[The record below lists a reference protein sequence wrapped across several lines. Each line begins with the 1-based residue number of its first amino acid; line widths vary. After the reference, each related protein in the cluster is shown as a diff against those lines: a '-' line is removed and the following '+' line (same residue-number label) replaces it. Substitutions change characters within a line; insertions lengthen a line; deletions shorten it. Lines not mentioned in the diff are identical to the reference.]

1 MRRPFVTFSIL
12 VPVGR
17 SASARDEVARRAIM
31 SFILSAIGVLEY
43 LRVHKFAMPSSRFAY
58 FLRARLSVE
67 CGNSSTKLLL
77 SRDLKHCNRCS
88 GIRGDQPYY

>member
-1 MRRPFVTFSIL
+1 
-12 VPVGR
+12 
-17 SASARDEVARRAIM
+17 M

-88 GIRGDQPYY
+88 SFRHRQVHRMRTLCTRALLRDSFARREDGTPKAPASE